1 MSDETRKDRLRSM
14 IDAIVDDNQEQA
26 EVDFHSAATDIV
38 RGLIGIPTEPE
49 YAEVDTDEELDSE
62 GTDEV

>member
-1 MSDETRKDRLRSM
+1 MSEETRKDRLRSM

-38 RGLIGIPTEPE
+38 KNLIGIPTEPE
-49 YAEVDTDEELDSE
+49 YAEVETETETEEETED
-62 GTDEV
+62 

>member
-1 MSDETRKDRLRSM
+1 MSEETRKDRLRSM

-38 RGLIGIPTEPE
+38 KNLIGIPTEPE
-49 YAEVDTDEELDSE
+49 YAEVETEIETEEETED
-62 GTDEV
+62 